1 MDEYESL
8 RQFIALSRTLHFG
21 RAARA
26 CHLSPSA
33 LSRSIQRLEEQ
44 LSEPLF
50 DRQHHSVA
58 LTPAGEAFRHHAL
71 AVLSEW
77 DRFETERSSAHGV
90 LSGTVRIY
98 CTVTAAQSI
107 VPDLL
112 GKVRRQHPGIRLELT
127 TGYASDA
134 IEQLRGGAIDV
145 SVAALPE
152 RLLAGIASRLLVTTP
167 VVFVGP
173 KTKGPVRGA
182 TERRVIDWST
192 LPVVLP
198 AHGLA
203 REYLDQW
210 LDRRSITPNVYAEI
224 EGHEAILSL
233 VALGCGVGV
242 VPRLVLEKS
251 ALRDRI
257 VELPVK
263 PALRSFRIALCIRDR
278 SLSNPVVAAVWEA
291 S

>member
-1 MDEYESL
+1 MEEYEPL
-8 RQFIALSRTLHFG
+8 RQFLVLSRTLHFG

-33 LSRSIQRLEEQ
+33 LSRSIQRLEDQ
-44 LSEPLF
+44 LGEALF

-58 LTPAGEAFRHHAL
+58 LTTAGEAFRHHVL
-71 AVLSEW
+71 AVLGEW
-77 DRFETERSSAHGV
+77 DRFESERASAAGV
-90 LSGTVRIY
+90 LSGTARIY

-112 GKVRRQHPGIRLELT
+112 GKVRRKHPGIRLELT

-145 SVAALPE
+145 SVAALPD
-152 RLLAGIASRLLVTTP
+152 RLPVGIVSRLLVTTP
-167 VVFVGP
+167 VVFVSP
-173 KTKGPVRGA
+173 RVKGPVSDAIG
-182 TERRVIDWST
+182 RRVIDWSA
-192 LPVVLP
+192 LPIVLP

-203 REYLDQW
+203 REYWDQW
-210 LDRRSITPNVYAEI
+210 LDRRGITPNVYAEI

-257 VELPVK
+257 LEFAVK
-263 PALRSFRIALCIRDR
+263 PALRSFRIALCIRER
-278 SLSNPVVAAVWEA
+278 SLSNPVVAAVWEV

>member
-1 MDEYESL
+1 MNEYESL
-8 RQFIALSRTLHFG
+8 RQFIELSRSLHFG
-21 RAARA
+21 RAARV

-33 LSRSIQRLEEQ
+33 LSRAIQRLEEQ
-44 LSEPLF
+44 LGEPLF
-50 DRQHHSVA
+50 DRQHHRVA

-77 DRFETERSSAHGV
+77 DHFATERASAKGL

-112 GKVRRQHPGIRLELT
+112 GKVRHKHPGIRLELT

-134 IEQLRGGAIDV
+134 IDQLRGGVIDV

-152 RLLAGIASRLLVTTP
+152 RLPAGILSQLLATTP

-173 KTKGPVRGA
+173 NTKGPVSSA
-182 TERRVIDWST
+182 MDRRVIDWST
-192 LPVVLP
+192 LPLVLP

-203 REYLDQW
+203 REYVDQW
-210 LDRRSITPNVYAEI
+210 LELRAITPNVYAEI

-257 VELPVK
+257 LELPVK
-263 PALRSFRIALCIRDR
+263 PTLRSFRIALCIRER

>member
-1 MDEYESL
+1 MDEYEPL
-8 RQFIALSRTLHFG
+8 RQFLALSRTLHFG
-21 RAARA
+21 QAARA

-33 LSRSIQRLEEQ
+33 LSRSIQRLEDQ
-44 LSEPLF
+44 LDENLF

-58 LTPAGEAFRHHAL
+58 LTPAGEAFRHHVL
-71 AVLSEW
+71 AVLGEW
-77 DRFETERSSAHGV
+77 DRFEVERARAKGF

-107 VPDLL
+107 IPDLL
-112 GKVRRQHPGIRLELT
+112 GEVRRKHPGIRLELT

-134 IEQLRGGAIDV
+134 LDQLRGGVIDV
-145 SVAALPE
+145 SVAALPD
-152 RLLAGIASRLLVTTP
+152 RLPAGIISRDLLSTP
-167 VVFVGP
+167 VVFVCP
-173 KTKGPVRGA
+173 RIKGPVSA
-182 TERRVIDWST
+182 AVERRTIDWST
-192 LPVVLP
+192 VPIVLP

-210 LDRRSITPNVYAEI
+210 LDRRGIAPNVYAEI

-257 VELPVK
+257 VEFAVK
-263 PALRSFRIALCIRDR
+263 PTLRSFKIALCIRRR
-278 SLSNPVVAAVWEA
+278 SMSNPVIGAVWEA
-291 S
+291 I

>member
-1 MDEYESL
+1 MDEYEPL
-8 RQFIALSRTLHFG
+8 RQFLALSGTLHFG

-26 CHLSPSA
+26 SHMSPSA

-44 LSEPLF
+44 LGELLF
-50 DRQHHSVA
+50 ERQHHRVT
-58 LTPAGEAFRHHAL
+58 LTPAGEAFRHHVL
-71 AVLSEW
+71 AVLGEW
-77 DRFETERSSAHGV
+77 ERFESERASARGV

-112 GKVRRQHPGIRLELT
+112 AKVRRKHPGIRLALT

-145 SVAALPE
+145 SVAALPD
-152 RLLAGIASRLLVTTP
+152 RLPVGIVSRVLLSTP

-173 KTKGPVRGA
+173 KIKGPVSDVI
-182 TERRVIDWST
+182 ERRVIDWST
-192 LPVVLP
+192 LPIVLP

-203 REYLDQW
+203 REYWDQW
-210 LDRRSITPNVYAEI
+210 LERRRITPNIYAEI

-257 VELPVK
+257 FEFTVK
-263 PALRSFRIALCIRDR
+263 PALRSFRIALCVRDR
-278 SLSNPVVAAVWEA
+278 SLSNPVVGAVWEA
-291 S
+291 I

>member
-1 MDEYESL
+1 MDEYQSL
-8 RQFIALSRTLHFG
+8 RQFLELSRILHFG

-44 LSEPLF
+44 LGEPLF
-50 DRQHHSVA
+50 DRQHHLVS
-58 LTPAGEAFRHHAL
+58 LTPAGEAFRHHAV
-71 AVLSEW
+71 AVLREW
-77 DRFETERSSAHGV
+77 DRFETDRASAEGV

-112 GKVRRQHPGIRLELT
+112 GKVRRTHPGIRLELS

-134 IEQLRGGAIDV
+134 IEQLRSGAIDV
-145 SVAALPE
+145 SVAALPD
-152 RLLAGIASRLLVTTP
+152 RLPAGIVSRHIVTTP
-167 VVFVGP
+167 VVFVAP
-173 KTKGPVRGA
+173 KIKGPVGSA
-182 TERRVIDWST
+182 IERRVIDWPT
-192 LPVVLP
+192 LPIVIP

-210 LDRRSITPNVYAEI
+210 FDRRAIVPNVYAEI

-233 VALGCGVGV
+233 VALGCGIGV

-251 ALRDRI
+251 ALRDQI
-257 VELPVK
+257 LEFTVK
-263 PALRSFRIALCIRDR
+263 PALQSYKIALCIRER
-278 SLSNPVVAAVWEA
+278 SLSNPVVAAIWDT

>member
-1 MDEYESL
+1 MDEYEPL
-8 RQFIALSRTLHFG
+8 RQFIELSRTLHFG

-33 LSRSIQRLEEQ
+33 LSRSVQRLEEQ
-44 LSEPLF
+44 LGEPLF
-50 DRQHHSVA
+50 NRQHHSVA

-77 DRFETERSSAHGV
+77 DRFESERASAKEL

-112 GKVRRQHPGIRLELT
+112 GTVRREHPGIRLELT
-127 TGYASDA
+127 TGYASNA
-134 IEQLRGGAIDV
+134 IDQLRGGVIDV

-152 RLLAGIASRLLVTTP
+152 RMPAGIVSRLLVTTP

-173 KTKGPVRGA
+173 KTKGPVSSA
-182 TERRVIDWST
+182 IDRRVIDWST
-192 LPVVLP
+192 LPIVLP

-203 REYLDQW
+203 REHLDRW
-210 LDRRSITPNVYAEI
+210 LDRRGITPNVYAEI

-257 VELPVK
+257 REFPVK
-263 PALRSFRIALCIRDR
+263 PTLRSFKIALCIRER
-278 SLSNPVVAAVWEA
+278 SLSNPVVAAVWHA
-291 S
+291 P

>member
-1 MDEYESL
+1 MDEYEPF
-8 RQFIALSRTLHFG
+8 RQFLALSQTLHFG

-33 LSRSIQRLEEQ
+33 LSRSIQRLETQ
-44 LSEPLF
+44 LGEALF

-58 LTPAGEAFRHHAL
+58 LTPAGEAFRHHVL

-77 DRFETERSSAHGV
+77 DRFEAERAPAKGF
-90 LSGTVRIY
+90 LSGNARIY
-98 CTVTAAQSI
+98 CTVTAAQSL

-112 GKVRRQHPGIRLELT
+112 GEVRRKHPGIRLELT

-134 IEQLRGGAIDV
+134 IEQLRGGVIDV
-145 SVAALPE
+145 SVAALPD
-152 RLLAGIASRLLVTTP
+152 RLPAGIISRDLLSTP

-173 KTKGPVRGA
+173 RIKGPVSDA
-182 TERRVIDWST
+182 IDRRNIDWSVVPT
-192 LPVVLP
+192 VLP

-210 LDRRSITPNVYAEI
+210 FDRRGITPNVYAEI

-233 VALGCGVGV
+233 VALGCGVGI

-257 VELPVK
+257 VEFAVK
-263 PALRSFRIALCIRDR
+263 PTLRSFRIALCVRER
-278 SLSNPVVAAVWEA
+278 SLSNPVVRALWEA
-291 S
+291 V